1 MEGRS
6 KEEGGGEAWRH
17 ATAVRDSMSG
27 GGGRSLE
34 EKRKKVDDELEGKE
48 AEFEGHFPKL

>member
-1 MEGRS
+1 
-6 KEEGGGEAWRH
+6 
-17 ATAVRDSMSG
+17 MSG